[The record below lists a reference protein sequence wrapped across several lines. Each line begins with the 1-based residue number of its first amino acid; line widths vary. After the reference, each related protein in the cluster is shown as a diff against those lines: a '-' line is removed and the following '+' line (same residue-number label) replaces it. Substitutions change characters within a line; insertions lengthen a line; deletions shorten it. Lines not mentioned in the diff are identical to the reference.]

1 MDKRCNKK
9 YSNWKNQNR
18 NTDQKRND
26 CNNQQSREQNTK
38 KTFQFNRSLYENQDA
53 EKERIQSIQEV
64 KARQIVCPY
73 CNQPITDIA
82 SAIADKASGA
92 PVHFECVIEK
102 VRQDN
107 PTGENEKVAY
117 IGQGRF
123 AVLFFEN
130 PRDQRHFTIKKII
143 EWEDKEHKTEWRDEL
158 SGLYSQVN

>member
-1 MDKRCNKK
+1 MDKRRNKK

-26 CNNQQSREQNTK
+26 CNNQQSREQNNK

-123 AVLFFEN
+123 AVLWFEN

>member
-1 MDKRCNKK
+1 MDKRRNKK

-18 NTDQKRND
+18 NSDQKRND
-26 CNNQQSREQNTK
+26 CNNQQSREQNNK